1 MPRALGRRQGNA
13 PVAGSGDVGPRLAQR
28 PGRWGCAPTGG
39 EGLPREGGRVGRQA
53 LERRKETALGLA
65 GGLGLPLPHPDYF
78 GHRWI
83 ITDSQEGRA
92 A

>member
-1 MPRALGRRQGNA
+1 M
-13 PVAGSGDVGPRLAQR
+13 
-28 PGRWGCAPTGG
+28 
-39 EGLPREGGRVGRQA
+39 
-53 LERRKETALGLA
+53 ERRKETALGLA